1 MPRVVIG
8 LGSNLG
14 DRFENLRMSVRALAR
29 LASSPVST
37 SPVYETEPVGP
48 PQPRFLNA
56 AALFEHVFDHDGAPR
71 ALLRGLLSIE
81 RALGRVR
88 TERWGPRIIDLDILW
103 IEGMT
108 CDEPQLKVPHQH
120 LVERAFA
127 LRPLLD
133 VCPDAIDPRT
143 GAPFR
148 LRRSGEGEL
157 QLTALRL

>member
-1 MPRVVIG
+1 
-8 LGSNLG
+8 
-14 DRFENLRMSVRALAR
+14 
-29 LASSPVST
+29 
-37 SPVYETEPVGP
+37 
-48 PQPRFLNA
+48 
-56 AALFEHVFDHDGAPR
+56 
-71 ALLRGLLSIE
+71 
-81 RALGRVR
+81 
-88 TERWGPRIIDLDILW
+88 
-103 IEGMT
+103 MT